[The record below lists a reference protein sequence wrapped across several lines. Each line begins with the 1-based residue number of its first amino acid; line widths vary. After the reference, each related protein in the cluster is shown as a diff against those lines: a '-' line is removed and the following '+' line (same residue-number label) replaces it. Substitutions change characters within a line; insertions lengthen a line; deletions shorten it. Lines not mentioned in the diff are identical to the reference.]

1 MFFLLFYIDHTT
13 LFSPQEEEVYANLIR
28 VVGSEMD
35 IRIRQ
40 NIFLIQDKICN
51 KTCTEV
57 TRVSSGSLAEG
68 LDLRGSDIDTMFVL
82 NNVQIIQNVQHIN
95 RSVRC
100 TILLL
105 EDDME
110 FPGFSKLKLIAEDD
124 DEYIYRYFTP
134 ECFVETINGLFL
146 SNISLFRKIIE
157 HDINNK
163 SFVHGPCLSDKHEI
177 EDVAPCFHAHTWPR
191 QSEQWIYRHR
201 PGQWPTDILIN
212 EIVNYG
218 CILVPIGPKEIDN
231 NDLLWRISF
240 SMAEKQLSHSMNY
253 TQILCYA
260 LLKLSLKN
268 IIDRNDKVKGLL
280 CSYFMKTAVFWLS
293 ERNLH

>member
-1 MFFLLFYIDHTT
+1 MNCSARCTT
-13 LFSPQEEEVYANLIR
+13 LL
-28 VVGSEMD
+28 M
-35 IRIRQ
+35 
-40 NIFLIQDKICN
+40 
-51 KTCTEV
+51 
-57 TRVSSGSLAEG
+57 
-68 LDLRGSDIDTMFVL
+68 
-82 NNVQIIQNVQHIN
+82 
-95 RSVRC
+95 
-100 TILLL
+100 
-105 EDDME
+105 EDDMD
-110 FPGFSKLKLIAEDD
+110 FPGFSRLKLIAEGD
-124 DEYIYRYFTP
+124 DENIHASA

-146 SNISLFRKIIE
+146 SNISFIRNLIE
-157 HDINNK
+157 LDINGK
-163 SFVHGPCLSDKHEI
+163 RSVHGPCLSNKDETV
-177 EDVAPCFHAHTWPR
+177 DLALCFHVHTWPR

-280 CSYFMKTAVFWLS
+280 CSYFMKTAVLS